1 MIELKRINADA
12 IPAALEKA
20 ERYRLLNEPE
30 EAESICLDV
39 IAVEPDNQSALIML
53 LLALSDQLRLGHAE
67 CFHEA
72 QSLLPRLRGD
82 YERRYYSGILW
93 ERRASARLDHGGPG
107 TPGVAYTWMRKA
119 MDCYEEAE
127 KLRPANNDDALLRWN
142 TCARLSMRHDL
153 RPEAEM
159 HYEPALEE

>member
-1 MIELKRINADA
+1 MFEMKRITADA

-39 IAVEPDNQSALIML
+39 LVINADNQSALIML
-53 LLALSDQLRLGHAE
+53 LLALTDQFRLGHAE
-67 CFHEA
+67 RFHEA
-72 QSLLPRLRGD
+72 QSLLPRLHGD
-82 YERRYYSGILW
+82 YERQYYNGILW
-93 ERRASARLDHGGPG
+93 ERRASARLDQGGPG
-107 TPGVAYTWMRKA
+107 TAGVAYTWLRKA

-127 KLRPANNDDALLRWN
+127 KVRPAGNDDALLRWN
-142 TCARLSMRHDL
+142 SCARLSMRHDL
-153 RPEAEM
+153 RPEMEL